1 MTDNPLAYEG
11 FAIHYYRALA
21 INAYAS
27 LEAALCRNFGYLM
40 GTKLDLAEIVF
51 YSITNTHSRN
61 RILDELIT
69 KKFGSEY
76 EPSWNGV
83 PGTHNKRGLF
93 TYIRQL
99 DQRRNEI
106 VHWHVTMDFA
116 ATNPMDARYSLMKP
130 AAYAVLERATSTI
143 SIPEFQAFIA
153 KADFIAYFA
162 NMFSIIAREDD
173 FPELP
178 SLRDMF
184 RQPVSYPPPDTSPL
198 SPNYKEPQPPPQ
210 PFGT

>member
-61 RILDELIT
+61 RILDELIS

-106 VHWHVTMDFA
+106 VHWHVTMDA
-116 ATNPMDARYSLMKP
+116 APNPMAARYSLMKP

-143 SIPEFQAFIA
+143 SIPEFKDFIE
-153 KADFIAYFA
+153 KADFVAYLA
-162 NMFSIIAREDD
+162 NMFSVIAQGEGD
-173 FPELP
+173 FPGLT
-178 SLRDMF
+178 SLRDIF
-184 RQPVSYPPPDTSPL
+184 RQPVSYPPPDKSPL
-198 SPNYKEPQPPPQ
+198 SPNYKAPQTPPRSSE
-210 PFGT
+210 T